1 MVARFHFH
9 ESPIRETLLHE
20 VSLNKVTTVET
31 SRIKVRASTGNS
43 APVNFMHIK
52 ILKIQLLER
61 SKKDR
66 LQNSLII
73 LSECKCSD

>member
-31 SRIKVRASTGNS
+31 SRIKVRVNTSNS